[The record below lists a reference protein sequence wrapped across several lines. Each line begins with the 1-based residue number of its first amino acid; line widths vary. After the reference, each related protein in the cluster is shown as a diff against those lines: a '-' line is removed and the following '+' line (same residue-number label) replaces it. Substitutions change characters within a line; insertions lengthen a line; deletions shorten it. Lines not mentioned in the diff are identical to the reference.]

1 MIFKLA
7 KNKRSLLAIG
17 FIFLSTVLIN
27 FSHHRWQQ
35 EDKIIEWDI
44 KSYYA
49 YLPAT
54 FIYQD
59 LSLDF
64 IHDES
69 GKFKD
74 LIWPIETPLKKK
86 AIITT
91 MGMSILYAPFFGMAH
106 VYAKASDY
114 EADGYSMPYR
124 FALVFSALFYVL
136 LGLLFLRKTLKHFFD
151 EGVTSLVLLAVG
163 IGTNLFYY
171 TTYEAAMPHAF
182 NFSLIS
188 IFVYFTLQFYQ
199 NPSYGK
205 IGFLGLLAGLI
216 TLIRPTN
223 ILVLLFFLLW
233 NVFSLSSFK
242 SRITWFLDQYKMI
255 LIMAIAFILV
265 WIPQFSYWY
274 WVSGEIFYFTYG
286 EAGGKFFFLN
296 PQIKNILIS
305 YKKGWFVYTPIMFVA
320 FIGILSLPKIKE
332 GLFAPI
338 LIFIILNIY
347 VLSSWWC
354 WWFGGS
360 FGLRAFIDCYAIM
373 AIPLGAI
380 LHYAHSNRW
389 LKYTLPTM
397 VILLIGFNN
406 FQIQQ
411 YKNSAIHYWWMNKEA
426 YWETFL
432 KLRPTARYWEV
443 ITIPDYDKARDGIY
457 VDMKPE

>member
-35 EDKIIEWDI
+35 EDKIIVWDI

-91 MGMSILYAPFFGMAH
+91 MGMSVLYAPFFGMAH

-136 LGLLFLRKTLKHFFD
+136 VGLLFLRKTLKHFFD
-151 EGVTSLVLLAVG
+151 ERVTSLVLLAVG

-171 TTYEAAMPHAF
+171 MTYEAAMPHAF
-182 NFSLIS
+182 NF
-188 IFVYFTLQFYQ
+188 
-199 NPSYGK
+199 
-205 IGFLGLLAGLI
+205 
-216 TLIRPTN
+216 
-223 ILVLLFFLLW
+223 
-233 NVFSLSSFK
+233 
-242 SRITWFLDQYKMI
+242 
-255 LIMAIAFILV
+255 
-265 WIPQFSYWY
+265 
-274 WVSGEIFYFTYG
+274 
-286 EAGGKFFFLN
+286 
-296 PQIKNILIS
+296 
-305 YKKGWFVYTPIMFVA
+305 
-320 FIGILSLPKIKE
+320 
-332 GLFAPI
+332 
-338 LIFIILNIY
+338 
-347 VLSSWWC
+347 
-354 WWFGGS
+354 
-360 FGLRAFIDCYAIM
+360 
-373 AIPLGAI
+373 
-380 LHYAHSNRW
+380 
-389 LKYTLPTM
+389 
-397 VILLIGFNN
+397 
-406 FQIQQ
+406 
-411 YKNSAIHYWWMNKEA
+411 
-426 YWETFL
+426 
-432 KLRPTARYWEV
+432 
-443 ITIPDYDKARDGIY
+443 
-457 VDMKPE
+457 